1 MSEKLIGRIEEKS
14 LLLDTLASTEA
25 ELVAVFG
32 RRRVGKTF
40 LVRNAFNSQI
50 VFECTGIH
58 DASLKKQ
65 LENFN
70 NTLRAA
76 GYPVHEKRP
85 SDWLEAFQ
93 ILIGFLKTINGK
105 KRKVLFF
112 DEFPWLHTH
121 RSGFVQAF
129 GHFWNT
135 WASRQENLVVVICG
149 SAASWMIRHV
159 VNDRGGLHNRV
170 TRKIRLLPFTLAESE
185 TYFRSRGIILD
196 KYQLLQLYMVM
207 GGIPQYLKE
216 VRKGESSAQAIDR
229 ICFTR
234 DGFLHDEFRNLYS
247 SLFETAGKHI
257 EVIRALA
264 NKTYGLTRNEIIDSC
279 KLTSGG
285 SASLLLG
292 ELEQSGF
299 ISLSVPFGKTRKETI
314 YRLTDEY
321 SHFYIKY
328 MEHGKSQGTGSW
340 IKLSRESSWKSWSGY
355 AFESICIKHIRQLK
369 KALEIGAVY
378 TEVSNWSHKPV
389 KEDKGAQIDLIIDR
403 QDMCINICEVKF
415 STGEFVIDKK
425 YFSELENK
433 LTVFGSQSK
442 TKKTLFL
449 TMISTYGVKNNE
461 YKSRIVQNEV
471 TMHSLFVH

>member
-1 MSEKLIGRIEEKS
+1 M
-14 LLLDTLASTEA
+14 
-25 ELVAVFG
+25 
-32 RRRVGKTF
+32 
-40 LVRNAFNSQI
+40 
-50 VFECTGIH
+50 
-58 DASLKKQ
+58 
-65 LENFN
+65 
-70 NTLRAA
+70 
-76 GYPVHEKRP
+76 
-85 SDWLEAFQ
+85 
-93 ILIGFLKTINGK
+93 
-105 KRKVLFF
+105 
-112 DEFPWLHTH
+112 
-121 RSGFVQAF
+121 
-129 GHFWNT
+129 
-135 WASRQENLVVVICG
+135 
-149 SAASWMIRHV
+149 
-159 VNDRGGLHNRV
+159 
-170 TRKIRLLPFTLAESE
+170 
-185 TYFRSRGIILD
+185 
-196 KYQLLQLYMVM
+196 
-207 GGIPQYLKE
+207 
-216 VRKGESSAQAIDR
+216 
-229 ICFTR
+229 
-234 DGFLHDEFRNLYS
+234 
-247 SLFETAGKHI
+247 
-257 EVIRALA
+257 
-264 NKTYGLTRNEIIDSC
+264 
-279 KLTSGG
+279 
-285 SASLLLG
+285 
-292 ELEQSGF
+292 
-299 ISLSVPFGKTRKETI
+299 

-433 LTVFGSQSK
+433 LTVFGAQSK